1 VNGSGKPVNRI
12 KIVYPCHDFVPS
24 AATRTEQLVHMMS
37 ELLPHGIDTTLI
49 VPSRAKAI
57 QADERKA
64 QIRRFY
70 GLAAGSNFP
79 AELREIPFRQ
89 GAGETTGQAIHDVRA
104 VGLARSLPF
113 DVLYTRDALAMVTA
127 VMSGMPTIFETY
139 RADINVLRRFDLF
152 RRLTYFRPNLL
163 GFVTHSRL
171 ARDSFLQ
178 LGVEPDRVHL
188 GYNGFNPATVLPAL
202 SREAARQRIG
212 LPATGTIVTYAGHV
226 DAKKGTSI
234 LLEIAAH
241 LPDVLFL
248 IVGAEPGSVGE
259 QAFISQRQSLGIDNV
274 KVVARVPP
282 ADVPP
287 YLYAA
292 DCLIIPPAAGPLQEH
307 RRTVLPMKT
316 FTYMATGRPILAA
329 DLPDVRELLTDDGNA
344 VLVMPDR
351 PREAADALRA
361 LMRAPERS
369 ARLAQQARAD
379 SAAFTWTARA
389 AELAGFLRQRLEPTA
404 AASLRRTPSQARTGP

>member
-1 VNGSGKPVNRI
+1 M
-12 KIVYPCHDFVPS
+12 KILYPCHDFVPS

-37 ELLPHGIDTTLI
+37 ALVPHGIDTTLI
-49 VPSRAKAI
+49 VPTRADPVRP
-57 QADERKA
+57 DERKA
-64 QIRRFY
+64 EIRRFY
-70 GLAAGSNFP
+70 GLPAGSEFP
-79 AELREIPFRQ
+79 AELLELHFWQ
-89 GAGETTGQAIHDVRA
+89 GAGETIGQGIHDVRA
-104 VGLARSLPF
+104 VGRARSMAF
-113 DVLYTRDALAMVTA
+113 DLLYTRDALAMARA
-127 VMSGMPTIFETY
+127 VLSGIPTIFETY
-139 RADINVLRRFDLF
+139 RADLNTLTRFALF

-178 LGVEPDRVHL
+178 LGVEPERVHL
-188 GYNGFNPATVLPAL
+188 GYNGFNPSTVLPAL
-202 SREAARQRIG
+202 SREEARQRIG
-212 LPATGTIVTYAGHV
+212 LPTTGTIVTYAGHV

-259 QAFISQRQSLGIDNV
+259 QAFVAERQSLGIDNV

-316 FTYMATGRPILAA
+316 FTYMASGRPILAA
-329 DLPDVRELLTDDGNA
+329 DLPDVRELLTGEVNA
-344 VLVMPDR
+344 LLVAPDR

-361 LMRAPERS
+361 LLRDPERS
-369 ARLAQQARAD
+369 ARLGRQARVD
-379 SAAFTWTARA
+379 SAEFTWTARA
-389 AELAGFLRQRLEPTA
+389 AALAGFLGQRLEPTA
-404 AASLRRTPSQARTGP
+404 VASLRRTPSQARTGP

>member
-1 VNGSGKPVNRI
+1 
-12 KIVYPCHDFVPS
+12 
-24 AATRTEQLVHMMS
+24 MMS
-37 ELLPHGIDTTLI
+37 ALVPYGIDTTLV
-49 VPSRAKAI
+49 VPARTPSV
-57 QADERKA
+57 DLEGRKA
-64 QIRRFY
+64 EIRRFY
-70 GLAAGSNFP
+70 GLPPGSEFP
-79 AELREIPFRQ
+79 AQLLEIRVRDT
-89 GAGETTGQAIHDVRA
+89 AGETAGQAIHDVRA

-113 DVLYTRDALAMVTA
+113 NVLYTRDALAMATA
-127 VMSGMPTIFETY
+127 VMSGIPTIFETY
-139 RADINVLRRFDLF
+139 RTDVNTLKRFALF

-178 LGVEPDRVHL
+178 VGVEPERVHL
-188 GYNGFNPATVLPAL
+188 GYNGFNPETVLPAL
-202 SREAARQRIG
+202 TREEARQRIG
-212 LPATGTIVTYAGHV
+212 LSSAGAIVTYAGHV

-259 QAFISQRQSLGIDNV
+259 QTFIAKRRSRGIDNV

-282 ADVPP
+282 ADVQP

-292 DCLIIPPAAGPLQEH
+292 DCLIIPPAAGPLRQH

-329 DLPDVRELLTDDGNA
+329 DLPDVRELLTDGNA
-344 VLVMPDR
+344 VLVAPDR
-351 PREAADALRA
+351 PRQAADALRA
-361 LMRAPERS
+361 LLRDPGRS
-369 ARLAQQARAD
+369 TRLARQARAD
-379 SAAFTWTARA
+379 SAEFTWSARA
-389 AELAGFLRQRLEPTA
+389 AALAGFLRQRLEPTA
-404 AASLRRTPSQARTGP
+404 AASPGRTPSQARTGL